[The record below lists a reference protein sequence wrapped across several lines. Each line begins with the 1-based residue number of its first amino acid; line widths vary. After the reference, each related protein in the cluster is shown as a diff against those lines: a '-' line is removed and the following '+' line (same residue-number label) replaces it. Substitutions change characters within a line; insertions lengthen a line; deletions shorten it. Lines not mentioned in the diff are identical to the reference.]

1 MTNQTIQKTTDAVN
15 KNKNPKLGMFYLI
28 IFLLMLSSHI
38 FYSGYHFVILLITLF
53 LALLIWGIRKGALKK
68 HGNLLKMFIFSSVCV
83 GLVASFPGIVKV
95 DQDVFSFRSGWY
107 HYKGFISD
115 FLTLMFG
122 IVILSS
128 PLVNTSPLLSF
139 FQKIK
144 NGNLIPKSPYLKLII
159 QLMIISSVCLLAT
172 RMDILAYLVY
182 PCTITGMCRLAYD
195 ENVTAAA
202 LMLVLSVSVFFTA
215 FYGAYK
221 KTIPTF
227 GLNLIVGIMSTFI
240 LNPRFS
246 AVNVMIVIPCF
257 CLWFITRFIAPLIT
271 KIGPNI
277 ITKPLSINRMF
288 YLSVS
293 LPFILIWMIG
303 RSINPIISF
312 MIILFIMCFYAFLFK
327 RFKWCS
333 LIIMIVIALYI
344 GTTEKIQEE
353 VHTPYASEWCDMLL

>member
-15 KNKNPKLGMFYLI
+15 KDKNPKLVTFYLI
-28 IFLLMLSSHI
+28 IFLIMLSSHI
-38 FYSGYHFVILLITLF
+38 FLLPFVIVLTITPLF
-53 LALLIWGIRKGALKK
+53 LALLMWGIRKGALKK

-83 GLVASFPGIVKV
+83 GLFASFPEIVKV
-95 DQDVFSFRSGWY
+95 DQDVFSFRSEWY
-107 HYKGFISD
+107 HYRIFISD

-159 QLMIISSVCLLAT
+159 QLMIISSVCCLAT
-172 RMDILAYLVY
+172 RMDILAYLVH
-182 PCTITGMCRLAYD
+182 PCTITGECQLPYD

-202 LMLVLSVSVFFTA
+202 LLLVLSILAFFTA
-215 FYGAYK
+215 FYGCYK

-227 GLNLIVGIMSTFI
+227 GLNLIFGIMSTFI
-240 LNPRFS
+240 LNPVFL
-246 AVNVMIVIPCF
+246 AVNVTIVIPCF
-257 CLWFITRFIAPLIT
+257 CLWFIVRFIAPLMT
-271 KIGPNI
+271 KIRPNI

-288 YLSVS
+288 YLSIPF
-293 LPFILIWMIG
+293 PFIWIRTVG
-303 RSINPIISF
+303 QSISPIILF
-312 MIILFIMCFYAFLFK
+312 MIILFIMCLYAFLFK
-327 RFKWCS
+327 RFKRCS

-344 GTTEKIQEE
+344 GTTAKIQDS
-353 VHTPYASEWCDMLL
+353 VNIYIPSRWCDGI